1 MKKGAVVTSITQGKD
16 EVTAKAILGGVGQKR
31 PAEAMFSKPNR
42 DVEGPPTDALQKRVR
57 APENTGNA
65 TKPQAAVKRARR
77 AIVEQSSSEEEIELE
92 SEWSESSEFDEND
105 LL

>member
-1 MKKGAVVTSITQGKD
+1 MKAPKPKQQPIDEYIPLAQRLGMKKGAVVTSIMQGKD

-65 TKPQAAVKRARR
+65 TKP
-77 AIVEQSSSEEEIELE
+77 
-92 SEWSESSEFDEND
+92 
-105 LL
+105 